1 MIASAHAFADVL
13 TRMTGRRPL
22 SATARELAVAGVP
35 VFPCVPGGK
44 RPLTP
49 RGFHDATTELDQID
63 AWWQRHPEANI
74 GVPTGAASGVVVV
87 DVDVHAPV
95 DGYRAF
101 ERAHRAG
108 LVGAWQFLV
117 TTPSGGMHAYY
128 PATPGEAQ
136 RSWQAARAGIDFRG
150 DGGYILV
157 PPSAVS
163 TNGAAVGYRVR
174 QVTTGPCSMLDAV
187 RLRDFLDPRPTPR
200 RPLGPG
206 VAQEQAASRLAAW
219 VAARSQGERNRGL
232 FWAACR
238 LAENSVPASDALDV
252 LSAAA
257 SDAGL
262 GEREIT
268 ATVRSAYRTAQPQDR
283 IRDSSL
289 SPAQRSSS
297 LAADGWFARDPA
309 VRSAPRVRRL

>member
-1 MIASAHAFADVL
+1 MASAGALAGVL
-13 TRMTGRRPL
+13 TRMSGPRPV
-22 SATARELAVAGVP
+22 SAAARELAVTGVP

-44 RPLTP
+44 RPLTEH
-49 RGFHDATTELDQID
+49 GFHDATTEPDQIE
-63 AWWQRHPEANI
+63 AWWRRHPEANI
-74 GVPTGAASGVVVV
+74 AVPTGATSGVVVV
-87 DVDVHAPV
+87 DVDIHGPV

-108 LVGAWQFLV
+108 LVEGWQFLV

-163 TNGAAVGYRVR
+163 TNGAGVGYRVR
-174 QVTTGPCSMLDAV
+174 QVSTGPSSMLDTD
-187 RLRDFLDPRPTPR
+187 RLRDFLDPRATPR
-200 RPLGPG
+200 HPVGRG
-206 VAQEQAASRLAAW
+206 VAPERDVSRLAAW
-219 VAARSQGERNRGL
+219 VADRGEGERNRGL

-238 LAENSVPASDALDV
+238 LAENGVPASDALDV

-262 GEREIT
+262 GQREIT
-268 ATVRSAYRTAQPQDR
+268 ATVRSAYRTACPRVHAASAPVQGT
-283 IRDSSL
+283 
-289 SPAQRSSS
+289 SP
-297 LAADGWFARDPA
+297 LAADGWFGKDTA
-309 VRSAPRVRRL
+309 VRSSPRVRRL

>member
-1 MIASAHAFADVL
+1 MASPDALSGVL
-13 TRMTGRRPL
+13 TRLTGRWALP
-22 SATARELAVAGVP
+22 AAAYELARAEVP

-44 RPLTP
+44 RPLTAH
-49 RGFHDATTELDQID
+49 GFHDATTEPDQID
-63 AWWQRHPEANI
+63 AWWRQHPEANI
-74 GVPTGAASGVVVV
+74 GVPTGATSGVVVV
-87 DVDVHAPV
+87 DVDVHGPV

-108 LVGAWQFLV
+108 LVEAWQFLV
-117 TTPSGGMHAYY
+117 TTTSGGMHAYY

-163 TNGAAVGYRVR
+163 TNGAGVGYRVR
-174 QVTTGPCSMLDAV
+174 QVSTGPSSMLNAV

-200 RPLGPG
+200 HAVGPG
-206 VAQEQAASRLAAW
+206 VAQEQDMSRLVAW
-219 VAARSQGERNRGL
+219 VAARSDGERNRGL

-238 LAENSVPASDALDV
+238 LAENSIPASDALDV
-252 LSAAA
+252 LTAAA

-262 GEREIT
+262 DEREIT
-268 ATVRSAYRTAQPQDR
+268 ATVRSAYRTAHPR
-283 IRDSSL
+283 
-289 SPAQRSSS
+289 
-297 LAADGWFARDPA
+297 ARTRT
-309 VRSAPRVRRL
+309 VRSASALAVRL